1 MKVARM
7 VRRVWNRFREK
18 RRKVIRSI
26 AKQHPDANTRRRAQI
41 VLALVQNKK
50 ARDIVEVLQYSS
62 SLVYKVGHGF
72 LENQEGAFA
81 DRRED
86 NGETV
91 VTKEVQRLVW
101 VMVAETPRQFGQRRP
116 TWTLELLS
124 LVMKK
129 RTNLRVSRTTL
140 CRLLRRLSLSF

>member
-7 VRRVWNRFREK
+7 VRRAWNRLREK

-50 ARDIVEVLQYSS
+50 ARDIMDILQCSS
-62 SLVYKVGHGF
+62 SLVYKVAHGF
-72 LENQEGAFA
+72 LENHEGSFA

-86 NGETV
+86 NGETI
-91 VTKEVQRLVW
+91 VTKDVERLVW
-101 VMVAETPRQFGQRRP
+101 VMIAETPRQFGQRRP
-116 TWTLELLS
+116 TWTLELLG
-124 LVMKK
+124 LVI
-129 RTNLRVSRTTL
+129 
-140 CRLLRRLSLSF
+140 